1 MIARD
6 PESRCG
12 PKKNRARN
20 GAERATASA
29 VHVLSGSLNE
39 RQDRGP
45 ERLWKV
51 VPGDRNLG
59 KLVQMAEWEAE

>member
-1 MIARD
+1 
-6 PESRCG
+6 
-12 PKKNRARN
+12 
-20 GAERATASA
+20 
-29 VHVLSGSLNE
+29 LNE